1 LFAYPVQAGVSLH
14 QAPYLI
20 ERALSPAVAATI
32 VGTFSFMSGI
42 ASLCFGFFPRRVP
55 IRYALSCTGAALGI
69 GTFAMLGIA
78 TPRDGYIAAAVFGIG
93 IGGLL
98 TLLPIAWAD
107 YYGRISYGA
116 IRGIALS
123 VQVMAQASGPLL
135 SGILRDWTGSYELS
149 LQCFV
154 VLSGL
159 SVLAALLARQP

>member
-1 LFAYPVQAGVSLH
+1 MQAGVSLH

-20 ERALSPAVAATI
+20 ERGLSPAVAATI

-55 IRYALSCTGAALGI
+55 IRYALALAGVALGI

-107 YYGRISYGA
+107 YYGRASYGA
-116 IRGIALS
+116 VRGIALS
-123 VQVMAQASGPLL
+123 IQVLAQASGPLV
-135 SGILRDWTGSYELS
+135 SGILRDWSGGYELS
-149 LQCFV
+149 LQCFAA
-154 VLSGL
+154 LAGL
-159 SVLAALLARQP
+159 SVVAALLARPP